1 MAVVSASAIFAGA
14 GTLNLLEA
22 AIPGGPELSLIPGIG
37 AYGLAL
43 ALYLLGERIPVGA
56 LAALGPVG
64 VALIGVAVGTT
75 AGPGDGAILY
85 VWPVLWEAYFFGRWG
100 AILIVA
106 WTALVQGLAL
116 IAVSAGDGY
125 FDRWLDVVVS
135 VGVVAVVVEL
145 LSSRNRKLLV
155 RLAEEA
161 KVDNLTGLLNRRGF
175 AERAEAELARARRDG
190 TRLGVVSFDL
200 DHFKAIND
208 EFGHD
213 VGDRVLVEAAELFRS
228 ELRESDVL
236 ARMGGEEFV
245 ALLPGDAVAEAEAMA
260 ERVRAALVATAAS
273 STPAVTVSAGVTA
286 AIAPEDLEDLLRSA
300 DRALYRAKFEGR
312 NRTATFALP

>member
-1 MAVVSASAIFAGA
+1 MAVVSAAAIFAGA
-14 GTLNLLEA
+14 GTLNLVEA
-22 AIPGGPELSLIPGIG
+22 AIPGGPELSLIPGLG

-43 ALYLLGERIPVGA
+43 ALYFLGERIPLGA

-85 VWPVLWEAYFFGRWG
+85 VWPVLWEAYFFGRRG

-106 WTALVQGLAL
+106 WTAAVQGLAL
-116 IAVSAGDGY
+116 IALSAGDGY

-175 AERAEAELARARRDG
+175 AERAEAELARARREG
-190 TRLGVVSFDL
+190 TWLGVVSFDL

-208 EFGHD
+208 RFGHD
-213 VGDRVLVEAAELFRS
+213 VGDRVLVEVAELFKS

-245 ALLPGDAVAEAEAMA
+245 ALLPGEAVAEAEATA
-260 ERVRAALVATAAS
+260 ERVRAALVAES
-273 STPAVTVSAGVTA
+273 SAPAVTVSAGVAA
-286 AIAPEDLEDLLRSA
+286 AIAPEDLEDLLRGA

-312 NRTATFALP
+312 DRIATFALT